1 MIYTFRV
8 IMALGIAAFI
18 LGGICAA
25 NSIEAK
31 ESKLVEK
38 LFSIV
43 TVLGFVAFVIGILG
57 QLIID

>member
-1 MIYTFRV
+1 
-8 IMALGIAAFI
+8 MALGIAAFI